1 MTVYRKSF
9 PEGTA
14 LLVHRLT
21 EGSKDPNVLKRAQA
35 VYCRAVFDLSL
46 DQIAGLTGLAV
57 STIRR
62 LHGEFLRFGMEI
74 FDLSGRGGR
83 RRQLMAPEEEVA
95 FCNPLSKRVMRAA
108 FWKSGRSTKPCAN
121 GPGGAFTVP

>member
-1 MTVYRKSF
+1 M
-9 PEGTA
+9 
-14 LLVHRLT
+14 LVHRLI

-35 VYCRAVFDLSL
+35 IYCRAAFDLPL

-62 LHGEFLRFGMEI
+62 LHSEFLRFGMEI

-95 FCNPLSKRVMRAA
+95 FLQP
-108 FWKSGRSTKPCAN
+108 FRSCLEKAIL
-121 GPGGAFTVP
+121 V

>member
-35 VYCRAVFDLSL
+35 VYCRAAFDLPL
-46 DQIAGLTGLAV
+46 EQIAGMTGLAV

-62 LHGEFLRFGMEI
+62 LHSEFLRFGMEI

-83 RRQLMAPEEEVA
+83 RRQLMAPEEEG
-95 FCNPLSKRVMRAA
+95 NPLSKRVMRAA